1 MRRYEVVFVLA
12 PTLTGDEVETLT
24 EGFVKT
30 AKDKGAEVVE
40 VDKWGK
46 RRLAFRVGKH
56 HEGYYV
62 VVTLEEESATAV
74 TEMERRFKVTDAVI
88 RFLTVRT
95 DLDLKRAEK
104 FRERREAKRKKR
116 PAQAPAEASEPRM
129 MDIEELGA
137 AEPVLEKGEEE

>member
-12 PTLTGDEVETLT
+12 PTLTEDEVDQMIET
-24 EGFVKT
+24 FSK
-30 AKDKGAEVVE
+30 AARDRGAEVAN

-56 HEGYYV
+56 HEGYYTV
-62 VVTLEEESATAV
+62 LTLEEAGGSAV
-74 TEMERRFKVTDAVI
+74 IELERRFKVTDAVI

-104 FRERREAKRKKR
+104 FKARRDLKRQKRPARVSRSAGMEEAVAAESAPERRE
-116 PAQAPAEASEPRM
+116 E
-129 MDIEELGA
+129 
-137 AEPVLEKGEEE
+137 

>member
-12 PTLTGDEVETLT
+12 PTLTEDEVETLT

-30 AKDKGAEVVE
+30 AKDKGAEVVQ

-74 TEMERRFKVTDAVI
+74 TEVERRFKVTDAVI

-116 PAQAPAEASEPRM
+116 PAQAPAQASEQRID
-129 MDIEELGA
+129 MDELGV

>member
-1 MRRYEVVFVLA
+1 VFVLA
-12 PTLTGDEVETLT
+12 PTLTEDEVDTLT

-30 AKDKGAEVVE
+30 AKDKGAEVVA

-56 HEGYYV
+56 HEAYYV

-116 PAQAPAEASEPRM
+116 PAQAPAETSEQRM
-129 MDIEELGA
+129 EVDELPEV
-137 AEPVLEKGEEE
+137 EPVLEKGEEE

>member
-12 PTLTGDEVETLT
+12 PTLTEDEVEQSID
-24 EGFVKT
+24 GFTK
-30 AKDKGAEVVE
+30 AARDKGAEVVN

-56 HEGYYV
+56 TEAFYV
-62 VVTLEEESATAV
+62 VLTLAEPSGAAV
-74 TEMERRFKVTDAVI
+74 AELERRFKVTDAVI

-104 FRERREAKRKKR
+104 FKAQREARARKR
-116 PAQAPAEASEPRM
+116 PAAASERSASPAV
-129 MDIEELGA
+129 DESE
-137 AEPVLEKGEEE
+137 AEPVPDKEEEE

>member
-12 PTLTGDEVETLT
+12 PTLTEDEVDNLT
-24 EGFVKT
+24 EGFVKA
-30 AKDKGAEVVE
+30 AKDKGAEVVA

-62 VVTLEEESATAV
+62 VVTLQEESATAV
-74 TEMERRFKVTDAVI
+74 TEMERRFKVAEAVI

-116 PAQAPAEASEPRM
+116 PAPTPAEPSEQRVE
-129 MDIEELGA
+129 MDELAG

>member
-12 PTLTGDEVETLT
+12 PTLTEDEVDTLT

-30 AKDKGAEVVE
+30 AKDKGAEVVA

-56 HEGYYV
+56 HEAYYV

-74 TEMERRFKVTDAVI
+74 TEMERRFKVADAVI

-116 PAQAPAEASEPRM
+116 PAQAPAETSEQRM
-129 MDIEELGA
+129 EVDELPEV
-137 AEPVLEKGEEE
+137 EPVLEKGEEE